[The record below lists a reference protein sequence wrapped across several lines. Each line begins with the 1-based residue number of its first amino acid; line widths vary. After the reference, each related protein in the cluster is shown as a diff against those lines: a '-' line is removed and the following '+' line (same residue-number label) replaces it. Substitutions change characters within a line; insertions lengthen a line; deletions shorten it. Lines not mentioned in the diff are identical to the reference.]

1 MGLSKS
7 RYTTF
12 CQCPKALWLKTYRPE
27 LEVIPEALQSR
38 FATCQ
43 EIGTVARELFAPYI
57 NVDTRK
63 PDGFADID
71 EMIHK
76 TALAMDD
83 IAVDTIC
90 EAAFAFDG
98 NYCAVDILHRSL
110 TGWEIYEVKSSSV
123 NPGIQKSIDEAVAEY
138 LNDVSYQ
145 VWLLRQ
151 RDINVTGAYIVLL
164 NSQYILDGELD
175 INHLFYKIPVIDQM
189 TKDAMYE
196 VGERVKEAE
205 EAISDDANEY
215 IEDLGPYCKKP
226 HDCAFIDYC
235 IKQRGIEYP
244 SVFNLYRAQWKKKL
258 EYLNEGY
265 KTFED
270 CKPLLG
276 TKIKTKTQT
285 MQVTCTLENRN
296 HIDPI
301 GIKAFLEKLRYPL
314 YYLDFETMQPAIPIY
329 QGTHPYQQVPFQYSL
344 HIQDEPLGSLMHTEY
359 LGYPNEDPRRALAEK
374 LCRDIPD
381 DVCVIAYNKQF
392 ECGRIEEL
400 ANMYPDLS
408 EHLLLIREH
417 IVDLLA
423 PFQDGYYYTP
433 AMKDSFSIKSVLP
446 ALFPNSDELNYHNL
460 NESVQNGADAMT
472 IFPKMAMMNEAEVKN
487 ARESLLAYC
496 CLDTLAMVRV
506 LEKLYEVIK

>member
-12 CQCPKALWLKTYRPE
+12 CQCPKALWLKTYKPE
-27 LEVIPEALQSR
+27 LEIIPEALQTR
-38 FATCQ
+38 FATGQ
-43 EIGTVARELFAPYI
+43 EVGALARELFTPYL

-76 TALAMDD
+76 TALAIDD
-83 IAVDTIC
+83 MTVDTIC

-98 NYCAVDILHRSL
+98 NYCAVDILRRSPN
-110 TGWEIYEVKSSSV
+110 GWEVYEVKSSSV
-123 NPGIQKSIDEAVAEY
+123 NPENQKSIDEAINEY
-138 LNDVSYQ
+138 LSDVSYQ

-151 RDINVTGAYIVLL
+151 RDINVTGAYIILL
-164 NSQYILDGELD
+164 NSNYILDGELD
-175 INHLFYKIPVIDQM
+175 VQRLFYKINVTEFM
-189 TKDAMYE
+189 TEDLMYE

-205 EAISDDANEY
+205 ASIKDDVNEY
-215 IEDLGPYCKKP
+215 VENLGPQCKKP
-226 HDCAFIDYC
+226 HDCAFLKYC
-235 IKQRGIEYP
+235 MDQRGIKYP

-258 EYLNEGY
+258 EYLNDGFM
-265 KTFED
+265 TFED
-270 CKPLLG
+270 IKPLLG

-285 MQVTCTLENRN
+285 MQVTCTLENRD
-296 HIDPI
+296 HIDSV
-301 GIKAFLEKLRYPL
+301 GIRAFIAKLKYPL
-314 YYLDFETMQPAIPIY
+314 YYLDFETMQPAVPIY
-329 QGTHPYQQVPFQYSL
+329 QGTHPYQQIPFQYSL
-344 HIQDEPLGSLMHTEY
+344 HIQEEPLGGLVHTEF
-359 LGYPNEDPRRALAEK
+359 LGQPGEDPRRALAEK
-374 LCRDIPD
+374 LCHDIPD

-408 EHLLLIREH
+408 EHLLCIKEH
-417 IVDLLA
+417 IVDLLC

-433 AMKDSFSIKSVLP
+433 EMKDSFSIKSVLP
-446 ALFPNSDELNYHNL
+446 ALFPNSEELNYHNL

-472 IFPKMAMMNEAEVKN
+472 IFPKMAMMNESEQKN

-506 LEKLYEVIK
+506 LEKLYEVI